1 MGEAK
6 ENFDAVV
13 ARLTEAGLPI
23 PTPLKS
29 AIAGEFQRLAL
40 DTRER
45 WPVWARERGY
55 SDAQIA
61 TLHRAVRRIARHP
74 NYLEALAADLSERFD
89 VEGNAISREDR
100 LTASNMILVRAMK
113 AAPKALRPSQS
124 RQPQTAA
131 PAPRRPTI
139 TLSKQVVSNG

>member
-23 PTPLKS
+23 PTPLKG
-29 AIAGEFQRLAL
+29 AIAGEL

-45 WPVWARERGY
+45 WPAWA
-55 SDAQIA
+55 Q
-61 TLHRAVRRIARHP
+61 
-74 NYLEALAADLSERFD
+74 
-89 VEGNAISREDR
+89 DR
-100 LTASNMILVRAMK
+100 LTASNMMFVRAMK
-113 AAPKALRPSQS
+113 AAPKALRLSQS

-131 PAPRRPTI
+131 PAPRRLPE
-139 TLSKQVVSNG
+139 QVASNG